1 VHSVSDQSYVHLSPN
16 QLTTLA
22 HPLRHRILSALRS
35 DGPATSTIV
44 AERLGSNSGKTSYH
58 LRVLADAGL
67 VVEDSE
73 RGNARDRWWRAAHD
87 VTVFEPHWYAD
98 DPEAVAAARY
108 LMGSAASF
116 YAAQLEQWL
125 TTQHEWSPEWIEAAE
140 MSDLKLRLTAEEL
153 KEMNAEILG
162 VVERHAAASSQ
173 PARSAAADAAAV
185 DCLVIINS
193 FPNPRP
199 VL

>member
-1 VHSVSDQSYVHLSPN
+1 MLEISPAKVVQVIFQSREGDRADEELEAFIDAMN
-16 QLTTLA
+16 E
-22 HPLRHRILSALRS
+22 
-35 DGPATSTIV
+35 D
-44 AERLGSNSGKTSYH
+44 EKTS
-58 LRVLADAGL
+58 LVALAWVGRGAFDAA
-67 VVEDSE
+67 EFDE
-73 RGNARDRWWRAAHD
+73 ARAIAA
-87 VTVFEPHWYAD
+87 A
-98 DPEAVAAARY
+98 EATTPTARY